1 LASWFDSSD
10 REAVMMKYSKALKA
24 LIDKAEKETQKL
36 LTDVTAGKLDK
47 RNLEAGLQQVEKD
60 LKQMSFFNHK
70 ADADGDFDV
79 DPK

>member
-1 LASWFDSSD
+1 
-10 REAVMMKYSKALKA
+10 MMKYSKALKA

-36 LTDVTAGKLDK
+36 LTDVTVGKLDK
-47 RNLEAGLQQVEKD
+47 RILEAGLQQVEKD

-70 ADADGDFDV
+70 ADADDDFDV

>member
-1 LASWFDSSD
+1 
-10 REAVMMKYSKALKA
+10 MMKYSKALKA

-47 RNLEAGLQQVEKD
+47 RILEAGLQQVEKD

-70 ADADGDFDV
+70 ADADDDIDV
-79 DPK
+79 DAR

>member
-1 LASWFDSSD
+1 
-10 REAVMMKYSKALKA
+10 MMKYSKALKA

-47 RNLEAGLQQVEKD
+47 RILEAGLQQVEKD
-60 LKQMSFFNHK
+60 LKQMSVFNHK
-70 ADADGDFDV
+70 ADADDDFNV

>member
-1 LASWFDSSD
+1 
-10 REAVMMKYSKALKA
+10 MMKYSKALKA

-47 RNLEAGLQQVEKD
+47 RILQAGLQQVEKD
-60 LKQMSFFNHK
+60 LKQMNVFNHR
-70 ADADGDFDV
+70 ADADD